1 MKSAS
6 VFMTAMFIAACI
18 LAGCTT
24 PMTITKTYTE
34 EVGPDGKKTIIQS
47 ESVVQVKQNSSK
59 DLELEH
65 IK

>member
-6 VFMTAMFIAACI
+6 MFIASIFIAACI

-24 PMTITKTYTE
+24 PLTITKTYTE

-47 ESVVQVKQNSSK
+47 ESIVQVKHSTK
-59 DLELEH
+59 KFELEH

>member
-6 VFMTAMFIAACI
+6 VFIASLFIAVCI

-24 PMTITKTYTE
+24 PMTITKTYSE

-47 ESVVQVKQNSSK
+47 ESVVQVKHSSK
-59 DLELEH
+59 DFELEH

>member
-6 VFMTAMFIAACI
+6 VFIASLFLAVCF

-24 PMTITKTYTE
+24 PLTITKTYTE
-34 EVGPDGKKTIIQS
+34 EVGPDGGKTIIQS
-47 ESVVQVKQNSSK
+47 ESVVQVKHSSK
-59 DLELEH
+59 KFELEH

>member
-1 MKSAS
+1 MKSTSA
-6 VFMTAMFIAACI
+6 FIASLFVAICI
-18 LAGCTT
+18 LSGCTT

-47 ESVVQVKQNSSK
+47 ESVVQVKHSSK
-59 DLELEH
+59 DFKLDH